1 MPLIDFVQHAY
12 VSLDCGIIVDA
23 KGANSDVE
31 RLWSGQQAMH
41 NIQQAFLHLMSLRQ
55 NTCVTQHAATVCEL
69 EGWAWP
75 GKLIQSHSWHM
86 QRGVSNR
93 SRTQGSVGDEGRQ
106 GSAGMEARQGHGSG
120 VVRYPLLPWHMMK
133 YSLLCYTTPVVYH
146 GYLYASTTIASGGVA
161 TL

>member
-106 GSAGMEARQGHGSG
+106 GSAGLCWAGGKTRPRVWSCSISSPAVAHDEIFPSVLYNSRS
-120 VVRYPLLPWHMMK
+120 VSRV
-133 YSLLCYTTPVVYH
+133 SLREYYDR
-146 GYLYASTTIASGGVA
+146 
-161 TL
+161 